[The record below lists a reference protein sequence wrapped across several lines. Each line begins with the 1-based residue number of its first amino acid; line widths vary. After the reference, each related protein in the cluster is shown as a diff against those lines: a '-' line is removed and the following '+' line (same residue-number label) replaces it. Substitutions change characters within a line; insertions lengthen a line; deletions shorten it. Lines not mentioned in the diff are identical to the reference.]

1 MTKFRNPDTIRLL
14 SVRRS
19 RMRVIQSGKAI
30 PQSL

>member
-1 MTKFRNPDTIRLL
+1 MTKFRKPDTLRRL

-19 RMRVIQSGKAI
+19 RKRVFQSGKAI